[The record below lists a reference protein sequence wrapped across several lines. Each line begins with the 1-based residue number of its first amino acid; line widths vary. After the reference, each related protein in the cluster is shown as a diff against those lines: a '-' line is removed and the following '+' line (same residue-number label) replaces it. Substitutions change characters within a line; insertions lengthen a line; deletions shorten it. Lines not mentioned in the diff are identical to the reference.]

1 MTLKDKFHEELK
13 NFIVSTSWTHKIHA
27 KYSDFLSCLSI
38 VLKTIQIG
46 GSALTSSGV
55 IAIITK
61 EGSFWFKIGV
71 AILSCITVFVSAIDR
86 NLKLEEKLLK
96 EKAITNE
103 FYRLKEKALRLLYQI
118 HYDKSPNYI
127 IIEKEFNMLFNRKL
141 EFGSKLSNVPDFVV
155 NKARNS
161 LKEKRDND
169 YTDDYSYCIP
179 KELLTNNNIQN
190 KRKDD

>member
-1 MTLKDKFHEELK
+1 
-13 NFIVSTSWTHKIHA
+13 
-27 KYSDFLSCLSI
+27 
-38 VLKTIQIG
+38 
-46 GSALTSSGV
+46 
-55 IAIITK
+55 
-61 EGSFWFKIGV
+61 
-71 AILSCITVFVSAIDR
+71 
-86 NLKLEEKLLK
+86 
-96 EKAITNE
+96 
-103 FYRLKEKALRLLYQI
+103 
-118 HYDKSPNYI
+118 
-127 IIEKEFNMLFNRKL
+127 MLFNRKL

>member
-27 KYSDFLSCLSI
+27 KYSDFLSFLSI

-55 IAIITK
+55 IAIIIK

-71 AILSCITVFVSAIDR
+71 AILSCITVFVSAIDK

-96 EKAITNE
+96 EREVTNE
-103 FYRLKEKALRLLYQI
+103 FYILKEKALRLLYKI
-118 HYDKSPNYI
+118 HYENSPNFI
-127 IIEKEFNMLFNRKL
+127 IIEKEFDILFNRKL
-141 EFGSKLSNVPDFVV
+141 EIDLKLSNVPDFIV
-155 NKARNS
+155 NKAGNS
-161 LKEKRDND
+161 LKEKKDND

-179 KELLTNNNIQN
+179 RELLINDNIQN

>member
-96 EKAITNE
+96 EKEFTNE

-127 IIEKEFNMLFNRKL
+127 IIEKEFNMLFNRKFRIWF
-141 EFGSKLSNVPDFVV
+141 E
-155 NKARNS
+155 
-161 LKEKRDND
+161 
-169 YTDDYSYCIP
+169 I
-179 KELLTNNNIQN
+179 I
-190 KRKDD
+190 

>member
-96 EKAITNE
+96 EKEFTNE
-103 FYRLKEKALRLLYQI
+103 FYRLKEKAL
-118 HYDKSPNYI
+118 
-127 IIEKEFNMLFNRKL
+127 
-141 EFGSKLSNVPDFVV
+141 
-155 NKARNS
+155 
-161 LKEKRDND
+161 
-169 YTDDYSYCIP
+169 
-179 KELLTNNNIQN
+179 
-190 KRKDD
+190 